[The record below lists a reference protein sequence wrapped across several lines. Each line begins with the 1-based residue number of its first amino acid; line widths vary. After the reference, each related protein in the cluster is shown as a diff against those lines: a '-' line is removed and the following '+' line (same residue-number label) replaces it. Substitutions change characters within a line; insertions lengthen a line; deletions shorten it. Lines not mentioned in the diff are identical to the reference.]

1 MSEQTGAGHT
11 GSGIAVSDSITVLF
25 VIALAQIGS
34 MWPHPIEWLTPLKVI
49 ASAALGGLW
58 MIALAR
64 GRSRHQAMLGEG
76 SDEYEKVLLA
86 TGQGLRSRR
95 IGRDHSGRGNCA
107 KLPHD
112 RTGPSD
118 SLRCFSDA
126 TSGDA
131 TFERSVRSGIAVTR
145 CCWSVD
151 MRPSLLLRVPSCG
164 NPRQATTLWE
174 RAFRVGRPRWTIT
187 SLSTEQQSR

>member
-1 MSEQTGAGHT
+1 MSVHAEVESRSAALQDSAHVGTDWRRAYRKR
-11 GSGIAVSDSITVLF
+11 IAVSDSITVLF

-86 TGQGLRSRR
+86 TGRW
-95 IGRDHSGRGNCA
+95 GRVVQ
-107 KLPHD
+107 
-112 RTGPSD
+112 
-118 SLRCFSDA
+118 DA
-126 TSGDA
+126 
-131 TFERSVRSGIAVTR
+131 
-145 CCWSVD
+145 
-151 MRPSLLLRVPSCG
+151 
-164 NPRQATTLWE
+164 
-174 RAFRVGRPRWTIT
+174 
-187 SLSTEQQSR
+187 